1 MVSTMRL
8 DRPRS
13 AGYRVRAITAS
24 PRDEAL
30 LAEDGAD
37 LLDGRVRA
45 REHQL
50 GRTQIVFGQL
60 AAGRADAGQEPLQ
73 GGLEG
78 VLVVG
83 VDPFL
88 ELLVEP
94 VQLLHA
100 LLGNLVL
107 PLAHDPDDHLCPSC
121 AGALGGSSAGRSS
134 WVGAP
139 WAVSVGAPS
148 CLAVVGPPSS
158 PRMRLSSAS
167 TMTSAEVRFSSASSR
182 SLVCVRLSRAPEAI
196 SSSSAP
202 ARDCICATL
211 SSARCMARPTSP
223 ISSPMPETAS
233 LMRVFASAAV

>member
-83 VDPFL
+83 VDPYL

-94 VQLLHA
+94 VQLLH
-100 LLGNLVL
+100 
-107 PLAHDPDDHLCPSC
+107 D
-121 AGALGGSSAGRSS
+121 AGARLVDAFLLLCYGVAG
-134 WVGAP
+134 
-139 WAVSVGAPS
+139 
-148 CLAVVGPPSS
+148 L
-158 PRMRLSSAS
+158 
-167 TMTSAEVRFSSASSR
+167 
-182 SLVCVRLSRAPEAI
+182 VRLLAGTGCFDLDLGPR
-196 SSSSAP
+196 
-202 ARDCICATL
+202 
-211 SSARCMARPTSP
+211 
-223 ISSPMPETAS
+223 
-233 LMRVFASAAV
+233 RVVDRGGRL